1 MDSKPDEET
10 PVEKTSLAP
19 GLKTFL
25 AAQAALVA
33 LCFSSELFCRH
44 VLHLGAPFDYPLKA
58 RDQNHFDFVGY
69 WTNFEYFR
77 RPGFFTNGPPFL
89 YPAPIAI
96 AYWVFYAIPHHQ
108 LRLFLGFILASFL
121 VAGCLL
127 GRALVRRGVGQLA
140 ATCLI
145 GLSLGFAYP
154 VWFEF
159 KQGNIEI
166 CVWAV
171 VALGMWA
178 LFRQR
183 TFTAAACFGV
193 AGAMKLFPLVYLG
206 LLLSRRR
213 YRETLFAVGVAAVAT
228 AASVWFIGPNFIATW
243 RQIDSGLDEFRTTY
257 MLHLRLDEIGFDHSL
272 FGLYKRL
279 SPQLPPMPVL
289 SHILTLYLAA
299 AAATGIAL
307 YLFRIRKLPLLNQ
320 VLFLSIASILL
331 PPVSYDYTL
340 MHLYI
345 PWALLALYAQST
357 HVRRTS
363 APGLTAAFVCLAV
376 LVSPE
381 TEFIQH
387 GIVFGGQ
394 IKAVV
399 LMVLLGIGL
408 RYPFTDEAAAELLKP

>member
-1 MDSKPDEET
+1 MEAKSKIGPPTE
-10 PVEKTSLAP
+10 SMGLAP
-19 GLKTFL
+19 GPKTFL
-25 AAQAALVA
+25 ALQAALIV
-33 LCFSSELFCRH
+33 LCFGSELFCH
-44 VLHLGAPFDYPLKA
+44 YMLHLGAPYDYPLKA
-58 RDQNHFDFVGY
+58 KDQSQFDFVGY

-89 YPAPIAI
+89 YPAPLAI
-96 AYWVFYAIPHHQ
+96 AYWAFYAVPHHQ

-127 GRALVRRGVGQLA
+127 GRALVCRGVGPVQT
-140 ATCLI
+140 TCLI
-145 GLSLGFAYP
+145 GLSLAFAYP

-183 TFTAAACFGV
+183 TYTAAACLGV
-193 AGAMKLFPLVYLG
+193 AGAMKFFPLVYLG
-206 LLLSRRR
+206 LLLAKRR
-213 YRETLFAVGVAAVAT
+213 YRETLFALGVAAITTV
-228 AASVWFIGPNFIATW
+228 ASVWSIGPNFVATW
-243 RQIDSGLDEFRTTY
+243 RQIDSGLDEFRSIY

-289 SHILTLYLAA
+289 SHILTLYLVAA
-299 AAATGIAL
+299 TATGIAL
-307 YLFRIRKLPLLNQ
+307 YLFRIRKLPFVNQ
-320 VLFLSIASILL
+320 VLCLSIASILL

-345 PWALLALYAQST
+345 PWALLALYAQNEQVHRVST
-357 HVRRTS
+357 
-363 APGLTAAFVCLAV
+363 PGLAAVFVCLAI

-381 TEFIQH
+381 TEFIH
-387 GIVFGGQ
+387 HETVFGGQ

-399 LMVLLGIGL
+399 LMVLMGIGL
-408 RYPFTDEAAAELLKP
+408 RYPFKDEAAASPL